1 MADESMIYASLE
13 DYKIKIQDLRAEL
26 ETLTIGSQRYN
37 ETLLE
42 LNNTT
47 KEMAD
52 KTASAKDATL
62 SLKDNFS
69 DTVSQ
74 ITGSMGPMSSALGGV
89 TTSITGFQTAWS
101 NLTKVFMANPWV
113 AALTLLLGALMAII
127 KKVSDAI
134 KGNEQTSNKWSKA
147 MATFQP
153 IIDAISNAFDWL
165 AEVFVDAIS
174 VITDN
179 LPGFLK
185 SFGKGAKKILDF
197 IGSIVDA
204 VLFVP
209 KVISEGLSKAMPTI
223 MKVITGPM
231 RALSKILSSLGADD
245 WAAKVNS
252 AANSVAEF
260 GVDAAKTIESVIKN
274 AGTFI
279 KNLGTKVDSA
289 MSSFAAKMVHS
300 RKLKERDIQLTKEQ
314 RQATDELAQSQLKQ
328 GQIRDQ
334 IAKETDPKKQVALY
348 KQLREEQNKA
358 FDKQKKLAQE
368 RYNLALEYSKLTPN
382 DKATNDNLAKLKADI
397 TKVDAEREHAL
408 ARTDRR
414 ATKMQERVNKAM
426 SLGNKKAQDA
436 ALKRIAE
443 EERAAIEAS
452 KKVFDDL
459 HDKIKGLDGTTDIL
473 LFDLNEEE
481 KRLKLL
487 GKLDEDA
494 QKTIVNQRYKVRKD
508 DLDSRVKMYEEALK
522 DEKLLDDERKKL
534 TIEYNKLKDEQYKND
549 KQHEYD
555 LLAIQINA
563 IKTRRDEATK
573 KATNEQSVETS
584 ASNQQYYEE
593 LKQLNDLYEQG
604 KISYDDY
611 LTGLEIAKQNNEQRL
626 NEITAKGNQ
635 ERIDALKKYWE
646 DIVAQYGADSPE
658 ALEAYANY
666 QKALTD
672 ENARQSNARMK
683 KNKEEMQDRIKNLKQ
698 NMKIAQQLS
707 RSVANVMGTV
717 SDIMQANIE
726 EKVRRGEISEEEAEK
741 EFENVKKLQIAEA
754 IINTLTGALQAQL
767 SVWAPGSG
775 IHSVWAKIAMSA
787 ALGIQTLATG
797 YAQVQKIR
805 NTTFGGGG
813 GGGAAQPT
821 IITGAATPLLNEA
834 QDLNEL
840 DAMYVTGRQPQDQ
853 KVYVLE
859 SDITNAQNNRKV
871 RVTESTF

>member
-13 DYKIKIQDLRAEL
+13 DYKIKIQGLRAEL
-26 ETLTIGSQRYN
+26 ETLTIGSQQYN
-37 ETLLE
+37 ATLLE

-47 KEMAD
+47 KEMTD
-52 KTASAKDATL
+52 KTESAKVATL

-69 DTVSQ
+69 NIVSQ
-74 ITGSMGPMSSALGGV
+74 ITGSIGPMSGALGSATAG
-89 TTSITGFQTAWS
+89 ITGFQMAWS

-113 AALTLLLGALMAII
+113 AALTIALTALMAIV
-127 KKVSDAI
+127 KKVSQAI
-134 KGNEQTSNKWSKA
+134 KGNEQLSNKWSKA
-147 MATFQP
+147 MATFKP
-153 IIDAISNAFDWL
+153 IVHAIANAFDWL
-165 AEVFVDAIS
+165 ASVFVDVVS
-174 VITDN
+174 TITDN
-179 LPGFLK
+179 LPKFLRN
-185 SFGKGAKKILDF
+185 FGKGAKTVLKF
-197 IGSIVDA
+197 VGGIVDA
-204 VLFVP
+204 FLFIP
-209 KVISEGLSKAMPTI
+209 KVISEALSEAMPMI
-223 MKVITGPM
+223 MKVLTGPM
-231 RALSKILSSLGADD
+231 RALSKVLSTLGADD

-252 AANSVAEF
+252 AVSSVTDFAVNASNTMA
-260 GVDAAKTIESVIKN
+260 GLIKN
-274 AGTFI
+274 AGTFVAG
-279 KNLGTKVDSA
+279 LGTKIDSA
-289 MSSFAAKMVHS
+289 LNGAASAMEHTQ
-300 RKLKERDIQLTKEQ
+300 KLQQRENELIQDKRDAVE
-314 RQATDELAQSQLKQ
+314 ALAQSELKEGQL
-328 GQIRDQ
+328 RDQ
-334 IAKETDPKKQVALY
+334 IARETDPKKQVELY

-358 FDKQKKLAQE
+358 FDKQKELAQKRYDLAYEWSKLA
-368 RYNLALEYSKLTPN
+368 PN
-382 DKATNDNLAKLKADI
+382 DKEVNDTLAKYKAAI
-397 TKVDAEREHAL
+397 TQVDADRAAAM

-414 ATKMQERVNKAM
+414 ATKMQQRINKAM
-426 SLGNKKAQDA
+426 SAGNKKAQDE

-452 KKVFDDL
+452 KKIFDDL
-459 HDKIKGLDGTTDIL
+459 HDKIKGLDGTTDVL
-473 LFDLNEEE
+473 LFDLTEEE
-481 KRLKLL
+481 KRLKLF
-487 GKLDEDA
+487 GKLDADA
-494 QKTIVNQRYKVRKD
+494 QKTIAEQRYKVRKD
-508 DLDSRVKMYEEALK
+508 DLDSRIKMYEDALK
-522 DEKLLDDERKKL
+522 KEDLMDEERKKL
-534 TIEYNKLKDEQYKND
+534 TEEYNKLKNEQYKLD

-573 KATNEQSVETS
+573 KATNEQKVETS
-584 ASNQQYYEE
+584 ASGQQYYEE

-604 KISYDDY
+604 KISYNDY
-611 LTGLEIAKQNNEQRL
+611 LNGLEAAKQNNEDRL

-646 DIVAQYGADSPE
+646 EIVAQFGEDSPE

-666 QKALTD
+666 QQAMTD
-672 ENARQSNARMK
+672 ENARQTNARIK
-683 KNKEEMQDRIKNLKQ
+683 KNKEEIQTNLQRLKQ

-726 EKVRRGEISEEEAEK
+726 EKIKRGEISEEEAEK

-805 NTTFGGGG
+805 NTTFGGA

-840 DAMYVTGRQPQDQ
+840 DAMYVTGQQPDTR
-853 KVYVLE
+853 VYVLE
-859 SDITNAQNNRKV
+859 SDITNAQNSKKV

>member
-13 DYKIKIQDLRAEL
+13 DYKIKIRDLRTEL
-26 ETLTIGSQRYN
+26 ETLTIGSQKYN

-47 KEMAD
+47 KEMSD
-52 KTASAKDATL
+52 KTEAAKVATL

-69 DTVSQ
+69 DIVSK
-74 ITGSMGPMSSALGGV
+74 ITGSVGPMSTALGGV
-89 TTSITGFQTAWS
+89 TTGIAGIQTAWS

-113 AALTLLLGALMAII
+113 AALTVLLGALMTII

-134 KGNEQTSNKWSKA
+134 KGNENTSNKWSKA

-153 IIDAISNAFDWL
+153 ILDAITNAFDWL

-174 VITDN
+174 TITDN
-179 LPGFLK
+179 LPGFLRN
-185 SFGKGAKKILDF
+185 FGKGAKKVLDF
-197 IGSIVDA
+197 IGGIVDA
-204 VLFVP
+204 VLYLP
-209 KVISEGLSKAMPTI
+209 KVVVDAVTSAMPTI

-231 RALSKILSSLGADD
+231 RALSKILSALGADD
-245 WAAKVNS
+245 WAKSVNN
-252 AANSVAEF
+252 AANSVVEF
-260 GVDAAKTIESVIKN
+260 GVYAANAVDNLIKN
-274 AGTFI
+274 AGSFI
-279 KNLGTKVDSA
+279 KELGTKIDNSMNSLA
-289 MSSFAAKMVHS
+289 GKMEHA
-300 RKLKERDIQLTKEQ
+300 RKLKEQEIKLTKEQ

-328 GQIRDQ
+328 GEIRDK
-334 IAKETDPKKQVALY
+334 IAKETNPKKQIELY
-348 KQLREEQNKA
+348 KQLRAEQNKA
-358 FDKQKKLAQE
+358 FDKQKELAQK
-368 RYNLALEYSKLTPN
+368 RYNLALERSKLTPN
-382 DKATNDNLAKLKADI
+382 DKEVNDTLAKYKAAI
-397 TKVDAEREHAL
+397 TQVDADRAAAM

-414 ATKMQERVNKAM
+414 ATKMQQRINKAM
-426 SLGNKKAQDA
+426 SAGNKKAQQE

-452 KKVFDDL
+452 KKIFDDL
-459 HDKIKGLDGTTDIL
+459 HYKLKGLDGTTDVL
-473 LFDLNEEE
+473 LFDLTEEE
-481 KRLKLL
+481 KRLKLF
-487 GKLDEDA
+487 GKLDANA
-494 QKTIVNQRYKVRKD
+494 QKTIAEQRYKVRKD
-508 DLDSRVKMYEEALK
+508 DLDSRIKMYEDALK
-522 DEKLLDDERKKL
+522 KEDLLDEERKKL
-534 TIEYNKLKDEQYKND
+534 TEEYNKLKNEQYKLD

-573 KATNEQSVETS
+573 KATNEQKVETS
-584 ASNQQYYEE
+584 ASDQQYYED

-604 KISYDDY
+604 KISYNDY
-611 LTGLEIAKQNNEQRL
+611 LNGLEAAKQNSEDRL

-635 ERIDALKKYWE
+635 ERIDALKRYWE
-646 DIVAQYGADSPE
+646 EIVAQFGEDSPE

-666 QKALTD
+666 QQAMTD
-672 ENARQSNARMK
+672 ENARQTNARIK
-683 KNKEEMQDRIKNLKQ
+683 KNKEEMNTNLQRLKQ

-726 EKVRRGEISEEEAEK
+726 EKVKRGEISEEEAEK

-754 IINTLTGALQAQL
+754 IVNTLTGALQAQM
-767 SVWAPGSG
+767 SVWSPDSQ
-775 IHSVWAKIAMSA
+775 IHGVWKKIAMSA
-787 ALGIQTLATG
+787 LLGAQTLASG

-805 NTTFGGGG
+805 STTFGGGG
-813 GGGAAQPT
+813 SGSAQPT

-840 DAMYVTGRQPQDQ
+840 DAMYVTGQQ
-853 KVYVLE
+853 KDTRVYVLE
-859 SDITNAQNNRKV
+859 SDITNAQNKQKV

>member
-13 DYKIKIQDLRAEL
+13 DYKIKISDLRAEL
-26 ETLTIGSQRYN
+26 ETLTIGSQQYN
-37 ETLLE
+37 AVLLE

-47 KEMAD
+47 KEMTD
-52 KTASAKDATL
+52 KTADAKVATL

-69 DTVSQ
+69 DIVSQ
-74 ITGSMGPMSSALGGV
+74 ITGSVGPMSTALGGV
-89 TTSITGFQTAWS
+89 TTGIAGFQTAWT

-113 AALTLLLGALMAII
+113 AALTVLLGALMTII

-134 KGNEQTSNKWSKA
+134 KGNETTSNKWSKA

-153 IIDAISNAFDWL
+153 ILDAITNAFDWL

-174 VITDN
+174 TITDN
-179 LPGFLK
+179 LPGFLRN
-185 SFGKGAKKILDF
+185 FGKGAKKVLDF
-197 IGSIVDA
+197 IGGIVDA
-204 VLFVP
+204 VLFLP
-209 KVISEGLSKAMPTI
+209 KVVVDAVNSAMPTI

-231 RALSKILSSLGADD
+231 RALSDILAALGADD
-245 WAAKVNS
+245 WAKTVN
-252 AANSVAEF
+252 AAADSVTEF
-260 GVDAAKTIESVIKN
+260 ATDAVDTVNNLIKN
-274 AGTFI
+274 AGSFV
-279 KNLGTKVDSA
+279 KELGTKIE
-289 MSSFAAKMVHS
+289 SSMNSLAGQMEHS
-300 RKLKERDIQLTKEQ
+300 RKLKEQEIKLTKEQ

-328 GQIRDQ
+328 GEIRDQ
-334 IAKETDPKKQVALY
+334 IAKETDPKKQVELY
-348 KQLREEQNKA
+348 KKLREEQNKS
-358 FDKQKKLAQE
+358 FDKQKELAKQ
-368 RYNLALEYSKLTPN
+368 RYELALEYSKLTPN
-382 DKATNDNLAKLKADI
+382 DKATNDNLAKLKAAV
-397 TKVDAEREHAL
+397 TQVDAERAAAM

-426 SLGNKKAQDA
+426 SAGNKKAQDE

-452 KKVFDDL
+452 KKVFNDL
-459 HDKIKGLDGTTDIL
+459 HDQIKGLDGTTDVL
-473 LFDLNEEE
+473 LFDLNDQE

-487 GKLDEDA
+487 GKLDADA
-494 QKTIVNQRYKVRKD
+494 QKTMVNQRYKVQKD
-508 DLDSRVKMYEEALK
+508 DLDARMKLYEDAFKNEALM
-522 DEKLLDDERKKL
+522 DDERNKL
-534 TIEYNKLKDEQYKND
+534 TIEYNKLKNQQYKLD

-563 IKTRRDEATK
+563 IKTRRDAATK
-573 KATNEQSVETS
+573 KATNEQTVETS

-604 KISYDDY
+604 KISYNDY
-611 LTGLEIAKQNNEQRL
+611 LAGLEVAKQNNEDRL

-646 DIVAQYGADSPE
+646 DVVAQFGADSPE
-658 ALEAYANY
+658 ALEAHAAYE
-666 QKALTD
+666 KAMTD
-672 ENARQSNARMK
+672 ETKRQANERIAA
-683 KNKEEMQDRIKNLKQ
+683 NKREAQDRIKNLKQ

-726 EKVRRGEISEEEAEK
+726 EKVKRGEISEEEAEK

-754 IINTLTGALQAQL
+754 MVNTLTGALQAQL
-767 SVWAPGSG
+767 SVWAPDSQ
-775 IHSVWAKIAMSA
+775 IHGVWTKIAMSA
-787 ALGIQTLATG
+787 LLGAQTLATG

-813 GGGAAQPT
+813 TGAAQPT

-834 QDLNEL
+834 QDINEL
-840 DAMYVTGRQPQDQ
+840 DAMYVTGRPPQDTR
-853 KVYVLE
+853 VYVLE

>member
-13 DYKIKIQDLRAEL
+13 DYKIKISDLRAEL
-26 ETLTIGSQRYN
+26 ETLTIGSQKYN
-37 ETLLE
+37 EVLLE

-47 KEMAD
+47 KEMTS
-52 KTASAKDATL
+52 KTEDAKVATL

-69 DTVSQ
+69 DIVSQ
-74 ITGSMGPMSSALGGV
+74 ITGSVGPMSTALGGV
-89 TTSITGFQTAWS
+89 TTGIAGFQTAWS

-113 AALTLLLGALMAII
+113 AALTVLLGALMTII

-134 KGNEQTSNKWSKA
+134 KGNETTSNKWSKA

-153 IIDAISNAFDWL
+153 ILDAITNAFDWL

-174 VITDN
+174 TITDN
-179 LPGFLK
+179 LPGFLRN
-185 SFGKGAKKILDF
+185 FGKGAKKVLDF

-204 VLFVP
+204 VLFLP
-209 KVISEGLSKAMPTI
+209 KVVVDAVNSAMPTI

-231 RALSKILSSLGADD
+231 RALSDILAALGADD
-245 WAAKVNS
+245 WAKAVN
-252 AANSVAEF
+252 AAADSVTEF
-260 GVDAAKTIESVIKN
+260 ATDAVDTVNNLIKN
-274 AGTFI
+274 AGSFV
-279 KNLGTKVDSA
+279 KELGTKIE
-289 MSSFAAKMVHS
+289 SSMNSLAGQMEHS
-300 RKLKERDIQLTKEQ
+300 RKLKEQEIKLTKEQ

-328 GQIRDQ
+328 GEIRDK
-334 IAKETDPKKQVALY
+334 IAKETDPRKQVELY
-348 KQLREEQNKA
+348 KKLREEQNKS
-358 FDKQKKLAQE
+358 FDKQKELAKQ

-382 DKATNDNLAKLKADI
+382 DKATNDNLAKLKAAI
-397 TKVDAEREHAL
+397 TQVDADRAAAF

-414 ATKMQERVNKAM
+414 ATRMQERVNKAM
-426 SLGNKKAQDA
+426 AAGNKKAQDE

-452 KKVFDDL
+452 KKVFNDL
-459 HDKIKGLDGTTDIL
+459 HDQIKGLDGTTDVL
-473 LFDLNEEE
+473 LFDLNEQE

-487 GKLDEDA
+487 GKLDADA
-494 QKTIVNQRYKVRKD
+494 QTTMVNQRYKVQKD
-508 DLDSRVKMYEEALK
+508 DLDARVKMYEDALK
-522 DEKLLDDERKKL
+522 DEKLLDDERNKL
-534 TIEYNKLKDEQYKND
+534 TIEYNKLKNQQYKLD

-573 KATNEQSVETS
+573 KATNEQSIETS

-604 KISYDDY
+604 KISYNDY
-611 LTGLEIAKQNNEQRL
+611 LAGLETAKQDNEQRL
-626 NEITAKGNQ
+626 NEITEKGNQ

-646 DIVAQYGADSPE
+646 DIVAQYGADSTE
-658 ALEAYANY
+658 ALEAHAAYE
-666 QKALTD
+666 KAMTD
-672 ENARQSNARMK
+672 ETKRQTTERTNQNK
-683 KNKEEMQDRIKNLKQ
+683 KEMQDRIKNLKQ

-707 RSVANVMGTV
+707 KSVANVMGTV

-726 EKVRRGEISEEEAEK
+726 EKLKRGEISEEEAEK

-754 IINTLTGALQAQL
+754 IVNTLTGALQAQL
-767 SVWAPGSG
+767 SVWAPDSQ
-775 IHSVWAKIAMSA
+775 IHGVWTKIAMSA
-787 ALGIQTLATG
+787 LLGAQTLATG

-813 GGGAAQPT
+813 SGAAQPT

-834 QDLNEL
+834 QDINEL
-840 DAMYVTGRQPQDQ
+840 DAMYVTGRPPQDTR
-853 KVYVLE
+853 VYVLE

>member
-13 DYKIKIQDLRAEL
+13 DYKIKIRDLRTEL
-26 ETLTIGSQRYN
+26 ETLTIGSQKYN

-47 KEMAD
+47 KEMSD
-52 KTASAKDATL
+52 KTEAAKVATL

-69 DTVSQ
+69 DIVSQ
-74 ITGSMGPMSSALGGV
+74 ITGSVGPMSTALGGV
-89 TTSITGFQTAWS
+89 TAGITGFQTAWS

-113 AALTLLLGALMAII
+113 AALTVLLGALMTII
-127 KKVSDAI
+127 KKVSEAI
-134 KGNEQTSNKWSKA
+134 KGNENTSNKWSKA

-153 IIDAISNAFDWL
+153 ILDAITNAFDWL

-174 VITDN
+174 TITDH
-179 LPGFLK
+179 LPGFLR
-185 SFGKGAKKILDF
+185 SFGKGAKKVLEF
-197 IGSIVDA
+197 IGGIVDA

-223 MKVITGPM
+223 MKVITAPM
-231 RALSKILSSLGADD
+231 RGLAKILSALGADD
-245 WAAKVNS
+245 WAKKVNS

-260 GVDAAKTIESVIKN
+260 GVYAGKTIEGVIKN
-274 AGTFI
+274 AGNFI
-279 KNLGTKVDSA
+279 KELGTKVDNA
-289 MSSFAAKMVHS
+289 MNSFAGKMEHS
-300 RKLKERDIQLTKEQ
+300 RKLKEQEIQLTKEQ
-314 RQATDELAQSQLKQ
+314 RQETEELAKSQLKQ
-328 GQIRDQ
+328 GEIRDK
-334 IAKETDPKKQVALY
+334 IAKETDPRKQVELY
-348 KQLREEQNKA
+348 KQLRAEQNKA
-358 FDKQKKLAQE
+358 FDKQKELAQK
-368 RYNLALEYSKLTPN
+368 RYENALEYSKLTPN
-382 DKATNDNLAKLKADI
+382 DKATNDTLAKYKAAI
-397 TKVDAEREHAL
+397 TQVDAERAAAM

-414 ATKMQERVNKAM
+414 ATKLQQRVNKAM
-426 SLGNKKAQDA
+426 SLGNKKAQQE

-452 KKVFDDL
+452 KKIFDDL
-459 HDKIKGLDGTTDIL
+459 HDKIKELDGTTDIL
-473 LFDLNEEE
+473 LFDLTEEE

-487 GKLDEDA
+487 GKLDANA
-494 QKTIVNQRYKVRKD
+494 QKTMAEQRYKVRKN
-508 DLDSRVKMYEEALK
+508 DLDSRIKMYEEALK
-522 DEKLLDDERKKL
+522 DEKLLDDERKKM
-534 TIEYNKLKDEQYKND
+534 TEEYNKLKDEQYKLD

-573 KATNEQSVETS
+573 KATNEQTVATS

-604 KISYDDY
+604 KISYNDY
-611 LTGLEIAKQNNEQRL
+611 LNGLEAAKQNNEDRL

-646 DIVAQYGADSPE
+646 DVVAQFGEDSPE

-666 QKALTD
+666 QKAMTD
-672 ENARQSNARMK
+672 ETKRQTDARVAE
-683 KNKEEMQDRIKNLKQ
+683 NKREMQDRIKNLKQ

-707 RSVANVMGTV
+707 RSVSNVMGTV

-726 EKVRRGEISEEEAEK
+726 EKVKRGEISEEEAEK

-754 IINTLTGALQAQL
+754 IINTLTGALQAQM
-767 SVWAPGSG
+767 SVWGPDSQ
-775 IHSVWAKIAMSA
+775 IHGVWTKIAMSA
-787 ALGIQTLATG
+787 ALGIQTLASG

-813 GGGAAQPT
+813 SGAAQPT

-840 DAMYVTGRQPQDQ
+840 DAMYVTGQQKDQ
-853 KVYVLE
+853 KVYIVEHEIADSL
-859 SDITNAQNNRKV
+859 AHRKV
-871 RVTESTF
+871 VIQETTF

>member
-52 KTASAKDATL
+52 KTESAKVATV

-69 DTVSQ
+69 DVASQ
-74 ITGSMGPMSSALGGV
+74 ITGSLGPMSGALGGV
-89 TTSITGFQTAWS
+89 TTGITGFQTAWS

-134 KGNEQTSNKWSKA
+134 KGNEQTSNKWKKA

-153 IIDAISNAFDWL
+153 ILDAISNAFDWL

-174 VITDN
+174 TITDN

-185 SFGKGAKKILDF
+185 SFGKGAKKVLDF

-231 RALSKILSSLGADD
+231 RALSKILSALGADD
-245 WAAKVNS
+245 WAAKVNE

-260 GVDAAKTIESVIKN
+260 GVDAAKTIENVIKN

-279 KNLGTKVDSA
+279 KDLGTKIDSA
-289 MSSFAAKMVHS
+289 MSSFAGKMVHAQ
-300 RKLKERDIQLTKEQ
+300 KLKEQDIKLTKEQ
-314 RQATDELAQSQLKQ
+314 RQATDELAQSQLRQ
-328 GQIRDQ
+328 GEIRDQ
-334 IAKETDPKKQVALY
+334 IAKETDPRKQVELY
-348 KQLREEQNKA
+348 KKLREEQNKA
-358 FDKQKKLAQE
+358 FDKQKELAKK
-368 RYNLALEYSKLTPN
+368 RYEQALEYSKLTPN
-382 DKATNDNLAKLKADI
+382 DKATNDNLAKYKAAI
-397 TKVDAEREHAL
+397 TQVDADRAAAL

-426 SLGNKKAQDA
+426 SLGNKKAQDE

-452 KKVFDDL
+452 KKIFDDL
-459 HDKIKGLDGTTDIL
+459 HDKIKDLDGTTDIL
-473 LFDLNEEE
+473 LFDLTEEE

-522 DEKLLDDERKKL
+522 DEKLLDDERKKM
-534 TIEYNKLKDEQYKND
+534 TEEYNKLKDEQYKLD

-563 IKTRRDEATK
+563 IKTRKDEATK

-611 LTGLEIAKQNNEQRL
+611 LTGLEIAKQNNEDRL
-626 NEITAKGNQ
+626 SEITAKGNQ

-646 DIVAQYGADSPE
+646 DIVTQYGADSSQ
-658 ALEAYANY
+658 ALEAHAAYE
-666 QKALTD
+666 KDLTD
-672 ENARQSNARMK
+672 ETKRQTNARVAENKREAQARL
-683 KNKEEMQDRIKNLKQ
+683 NNLKQ

-726 EKVRRGEISEEEAEK
+726 EKVKRGEISEEEAEK

-813 GGGAAQPT
+813 GSGAAQPT

-853 KVYVLE
+853 KVYIVEHEIADAL
-859 SDITNAQNNRKV
+859 NHR
-871 RVTESTF
+871 RVVVQETTF

>member
-26 ETLTIGSQRYN
+26 ETLTIGSQKYN
-37 ETLLE
+37 EVLLE

-47 KEMAD
+47 KEMSD
-52 KTASAKDATL
+52 KTESAKDATL

-89 TTSITGFQTAWS
+89 TTGITGFQTAWS

-153 IIDAISNAFDWL
+153 ILDAITNAFDWL

-174 VITDN
+174 TITDN
-179 LPGFLK
+179 LPGFLRN
-185 SFGKGAKKILDF
+185 FGKGAKKVLDL
-197 IGSIVDA
+197 IGGIVDA

-252 AANSVAEF
+252 AANTVTEF

-279 KNLGTKVDSA
+279 KDLGTKMDSA
-289 MSSFAAKMVHS
+289 MSSLAGKMVHAQ
-300 RKLKERDIQLTKEQ
+300 KLKERDIQLTKEQ

-334 IAKETDPKKQVALY
+334 IAKETDPRKQVELY
-348 KQLREEQNKA
+348 KKLREEQNKA
-358 FDKQKKLAQE
+358 FDKQKELAQK
-368 RYNLALEYSKLTPN
+368 RYDLALEYSKLTPN
-382 DKATNDNLAKLKADI
+382 DKATNDNLAKYKAAI
-397 TKVDAEREHAL
+397 TQVDADRAAAF

-414 ATKMQERVNKAM
+414 ATRMQERVNKAM
-426 SLGNKKAQDA
+426 AAGTKQARDA

-459 HDKIKGLDGTTDIL
+459 HNKIKDLDGTTDIL
-473 LFDLNEEE
+473 LFDLTEEE

-508 DLDSRVKMYEEALK
+508 DLDARIKMYEAAFK
-522 DEKLLDDERKKL
+522 DEKLLDEERKKM
-534 TIEYNKLKDEQYKND
+534 TIEYNKLKDQQYKLD

-555 LLAIQINA
+555 LLAIQINS

-573 KATNEQSVETS
+573 KATNEQKVETS

-593 LKQLNDLYEQG
+593 LNRLNDLYEQG

-611 LTGLEIAKQNNEQRL
+611 LTGLEIAKQNNEDRL

-646 DIVAQYGADSPE
+646 DVVAKFGADSPE
-658 ALEAYANY
+658 ALEAYAAY
-666 QKALTD
+666 ETAMTD
-672 ENARQSNARMK
+672 ENRKQSEARTNQNK
-683 KNKEEMQDRIKNLKQ
+683 KEMQDRIKNLKQ
-698 NMKIAQQLS
+698 SMKIAQQLS

-717 SDIMQANIE
+717 SEIMQANIE
-726 EKVRRGEISEEEAEK
+726 EKLKRGEISEEEAEK

-813 GGGAAQPT
+813 SGAAQPT

>member
-13 DYKIKIQDLRAEL
+13 DYKIKITDLRTEL
-26 ETLTIGSQRYN
+26 ETLTIGSQKYN

-47 KEMAD
+47 KEMTD
-52 KTASAKDATL
+52 KTEAAKVATL

-69 DTVSQ
+69 DIVSK
-74 ITGSMGPMSSALGGV
+74 ISGSLGPMSTALGGV
-89 TTSITGFQTAWS
+89 TTGIAGFQAAWS
-101 NLTKVFMANPWV
+101 SLTKVFMANPWV
-113 AALTLLLGALMAII
+113 AVLTVLLGALMTII

-134 KGNEQTSNKWSKA
+134 KGNEQTSNKWKKA

-153 IIDAISNAFDWL
+153 IIDAITNAFDWL
-165 AEVFVDAIS
+165 AQVFVDAIS
-174 VITDN
+174 TITDH
-179 LPGFLK
+179 LPGFLR
-185 SFGKGAKKILDF
+185 SFGKGAKKVLEF
-197 IGSIVDA
+197 IGGIVDA

-231 RALSKILSSLGADD
+231 RGLAKILSALGADD
-245 WAAKVNS
+245 WAKKVNS

-260 GVDAAKTIESVIKN
+260 GVYAGKTIEGVIKN
-274 AGTFI
+274 AGAFI
-279 KNLGTKVDSA
+279 KELGTKVDNA
-289 MSSFAAKMVHS
+289 MNSFAGKMEHS
-300 RKLKERDIQLTKEQ
+300 RKLKEQEIQLTKDQ
-314 RQATDELAQSQLKQ
+314 REATDELAQSQLKQ
-328 GQIRDQ
+328 GEIRDK
-334 IAKETDPKKQVALY
+334 IAKETNPKKQIELY

-358 FDKQKKLAQE
+358 YDKQKELAQR
-368 RYNLALEYSKLTPN
+368 RYELALERSKLTPN
-382 DKATNDNLAKLKADI
+382 DKEVNDTLAKYKAAI
-397 TKVDAEREHAL
+397 TQVDAERAAAM

-414 ATKMQERVNKAM
+414 ATKMQQRVNKAM
-426 SLGNKKAQDA
+426 SAGNKKAQQE
-436 ALKRIAE
+436 ALNRIAE
-443 EERAAIEAS
+443 EERAAIQAS
-452 KKVFDDL
+452 KKIFDDL
-459 HDKIKGLDGTTDIL
+459 HDKIKDLDGTTDIL
-473 LFDLNEEE
+473 LFDLSEEE

-487 GKLDEDA
+487 GKLDADA
-494 QKTIVNQRYKVRKD
+494 QKTIVNQRYKIRKD
-508 DLDSRVKMYEEALK
+508 DLDSRIKMYEEALNK
-522 DEKLLDDERKKL
+522 EDLLDEERKKM
-534 TIEYNKLKDEQYKND
+534 TEEYNKLKNEQYKLD

-563 IKTRRDEATK
+563 IKTIRDEATK
-573 KATNEQSVETS
+573 KATNEQKVETS

-604 KISYDDY
+604 KISYNDY
-611 LTGLEIAKQNNEQRL
+611 LAGLETAKQNNEDRL

-646 DIVAQYGADSPE
+646 DIVAQFGEDSPE

-666 QKALTD
+666 QQAMTD
-672 ENARQSNARMK
+672 ETKRQEDERTK
-683 KNKEEMQDRIKNLKQ
+683 KNKDAMQDRIKNLKQ
-698 NMKIAQQLS
+698 SMKIAQQLS

-726 EKVRRGEISEEEAEK
+726 EKVKRGEISEEEAEK

-754 IINTLTGALQAQL
+754 IINTLTGALQAQM
-767 SVWAPGSG
+767 SVWAPDSQ
-775 IHSVWAKIAMSA
+775 IHGVWTKIAMSA

-813 GGGAAQPT
+813 ASGAAQPT

-840 DAMYVTGRQPQDQ
+840 DAMYVTGQQ
-853 KVYVLE
+853 KDTRVYVLE
-859 SDITNAQNNRKV
+859 SDITNAQNKQKV

>member
-13 DYKIKIQDLRAEL
+13 DYKIKISDLRAEL
-26 ETLTIGSQRYN
+26 ETLTIGSQKYN

-47 KEMAD
+47 KEMSE
-52 KTASAKDATL
+52 KTEDAKVATL

-69 DTVSQ
+69 DIVSQ
-74 ITGSMGPMSSALGGV
+74 ITGSVGPMSTALGGV
-89 TTSITGFQTAWS
+89 TTGIAGFQTAWS

-113 AALTLLLGALMAII
+113 AALTVLLGALMTII

-153 IIDAISNAFDWL
+153 ILDAITNAFDWL

-174 VITDN
+174 TITDN
-179 LPGFLK
+179 LPGFLRN
-185 SFGKGAKKILDF
+185 FGKGAKKVLDF
-197 IGSIVDA
+197 IGGIVDA
-204 VLFVP
+204 VLFLP
-209 KVISEGLSKAMPTI
+209 KVVVDAVTSAMPTI

-231 RALSKILSSLGADD
+231 RALSKILSALGAED
-245 WAAKVNS
+245 WAKSVN
-252 AANSVAEF
+252 AAADSVTEF
-260 GVDAAKTIESVIKN
+260 AVDAANTVNNLIKN
-274 AGTFI
+274 AGSFV
-279 KNLGTKVDSA
+279 KELGTKIDSSMNSLA
-289 MSSFAAKMVHS
+289 GKMEHS
-300 RKLKERDIQLTKEQ
+300 RKLKEREIQLTKDQ

-328 GQIRDQ
+328 GEIRDK
-334 IAKETDPKKQVALY
+334 IAKETDPKKQIELY
-348 KQLREEQNKA
+348 RQLADEQNKA
-358 FDKQKKLAQE
+358 YDKQAKLAKQ
-368 RYNLALEYSKLTPN
+368 RYDLAVEYAALTPN
-382 DKATNDNLAKLKADI
+382 DKAANDNLANLKANI
-397 TKVDAEREHAL
+397 TKIEAERAAAM
-408 ARTDRR
+408 ARTHRR
-414 ATKMQERVNKAM
+414 ATRMQERVNKAM
-426 SLGNKKAQDA
+426 SAGNKKAQQE
-436 ALKRIAE
+436 ALNRIAE

-452 KKVFDDL
+452 KKVFNDL
-459 HDKIKGLDGTTDIL
+459 HDKIKGLDGTTDVL
-473 LFDLNEEE
+473 LFDLNEQE

-487 GKLDEDA
+487 GKLDADA
-494 QKTIVNQRYKVRKD
+494 QKTIVNQRYKVQKD
-508 DLDSRVKMYEEALK
+508 DLDARIKMYEDAFK
-522 DEKLLDDERKKL
+522 DEKLLDDERNKL
-534 TIEYNKLKDEQYKND
+534 TIEYNKLKNQQYKLD

-555 LLAIQINA
+555 LLAIQINS
-563 IKTRRDEATK
+563 IKTRRDAATK
-573 KATNEQSVETS
+573 KATNEQTVETS

-604 KISYDDY
+604 KISYNDY
-611 LTGLEIAKQNNEQRL
+611 LAGLEIAKQNNEDRL

-646 DIVAQYGADSPE
+646 DIVAQFGADSPE

-666 QKALTD
+666 EKAMTD
-672 ENARQSNARMK
+672 ENARQSNARIK
-683 KNKEEMQDRIKNLKQ
+683 KNKEEAKDRIKNLKQ

-726 EKVRRGEISEEEAEK
+726 EKLKRGEISEEEAEK

-754 IINTLTGALQAQL
+754 IINTLTGALQAQM
-767 SVWAPGSG
+767 SVWGPDSQ
-775 IHSVWAKIAMSA
+775 IHGVWTKIAMSA
-787 ALGIQTLATG
+787 LLGAQTLATG

-813 GGGAAQPT
+813 SGAAQPT

-834 QDLNEL
+834 QDINEL
-840 DAMYVTGRQPQDQ
+840 DAMYVTGRPPQDTR
-853 KVYVLE
+853 VYVLE

>member
-13 DYKIKIQDLRAEL
+13 DYKIKIRDLRAEL
-26 ETLTIGSQRYN
+26 ETLTIGSQQYN
-37 ETLLE
+37 ATLLE

-47 KEMAD
+47 KEMTD
-52 KTASAKDATL
+52 KTESAKVATL

-69 DTVSQ
+69 NIVSQ
-74 ITGSMGPMSSALGGV
+74 ITGSIGPMSGALGSATAG
-89 TTSITGFQTAWS
+89 ITGFQVAWS

-113 AALTLLLGALMAII
+113 AALTIALTALMAIV
-127 KKVSDAI
+127 KKVSEAI

-153 IIDAISNAFDWL
+153 IIDAITNAFDWL
-165 AEVFVDAIS
+165 AEVFVDAIAT
-174 VITDN
+174 ITDH

-185 SFGKGAKKILDF
+185 NFGKGAKKVLDF
-197 IGSIVDA
+197 IGNIVDA

-231 RALSKILSSLGADD
+231 RALSKILSALGADD

-252 AANSVAEF
+252 AANSVVEF
-260 GVDAAKTIESVIKN
+260 GEDAAKTIEGVIKN

-279 KNLGTKVDSA
+279 KELGTKVDNA
-289 MSSFAAKMVHS
+289 MNSFAGKMEHS
-300 RKLKERDIQLTKEQ
+300 RKLKEREIQLTKDQ
-314 RQATDELAQSQLKQ
+314 RKATDELAQSQLKQ

-334 IAKETDPKKQVALY
+334 IAKETDPKKQIELY
-348 KQLREEQNKA
+348 KKLREEQNKS
-358 FDKQKKLAQE
+358 FDKQKELAKQ
-368 RYNLALEYSKLTPN
+368 RYELALEYSKLTPN
-382 DKATNDNLAKLKADI
+382 DKATNDNLAKLKAAI
-397 TKVDAEREHAL
+397 TQVDAERAAAF

-414 ATKMQERVNKAM
+414 ATRMQERVNKAM
-426 SLGNKKAQDA
+426 AAGNKKAQQE

-452 KKVFDDL
+452 KKIFDDL

-473 LFDLNEEE
+473 LFDLTEEE
-481 KRLKLL
+481 KRLKIL
-487 GKLDEDA
+487 GKLDADA
-494 QKTIVNQRYKVRKD
+494 QKTIVNQRYKVQKD
-508 DLDSRVKMYEEALK
+508 DLDSRVKLYEDALK
-522 DEKLLDDERKKL
+522 NEDLLDDERKKM
-534 TIEYNKLKDEQYKND
+534 TEEYNKLKNEQYKLD

-593 LKQLNDLYEQG
+593 LKRLNDLYEQG
-604 KISYDDY
+604 KISYNDY

-626 NEITAKGNQ
+626 SEITAQGNQ

-646 DIVAQYGADSPE
+646 DIVAQFGADSPE

-666 QKALTD
+666 EKAMTE
-672 ENARQSNARMK
+672 ENARQSNARTNQNK
-683 KNKEEMQDRIKNLKQ
+683 KEMQDRIQNLKQ
-698 NMKIAQQLS
+698 NMKIAMQLS

-717 SDIMQANIE
+717 SDIMQENIE
-726 EKVRRGEISEEEAEK
+726 EKIRRGEISEEEAEK

-813 GGGAAQPT
+813 SGSAQPT

-840 DAMYVTGRQPQDQ
+840 DAMYVTGQQPDTR
-853 KVYVLE
+853 VYVLE
-859 SDITNAQNNRKV
+859 SDITNAQNNKKV

>member
-13 DYKIKIQDLRAEL
+13 DYKIKIGELRAEL
-26 ETLTIGSQRYN
+26 ETLTIGSQQYN
-37 ETLLE
+37 AVLLE

-47 KEMAD
+47 KEMTD
-52 KTASAKDATL
+52 KTVSAKDATL

-69 DTVSQ
+69 DTVTQ
-74 ITGSMGPMSSALGGV
+74 ITGSVGPMSTALGGV
-89 TTSITGFQTAWS
+89 TTSITGFQTAWT

-113 AALTLLLGALMAII
+113 AAITVLLGTLMMII

-153 IIDAISNAFDWL
+153 ILDAITNAFDWL

-174 VITDN
+174 TITDN
-179 LPGFLK
+179 LPGFLRN
-185 SFGKGAKKILDF
+185 FGKGAKKVLDF

-204 VLFVP
+204 VLFLP
-209 KVISEGLSKAMPTI
+209 KVVVDAVTSAMPTI

-231 RALSKILSSLGADD
+231 RALSSILAALGADD
-245 WAAKVNS
+245 WAKTVN
-252 AANSVAEF
+252 AAADSVVEF
-260 GVDAAKTIESVIKN
+260 GVDAANTVNNLIKN
-274 AGTFI
+274 AGNFV
-279 KNLGTKVDSA
+279 KELGTKIE
-289 MSSFAAKMVHS
+289 SSMNSLAGQMEHS
-300 RKLKERDIQLTKEQ
+300 RKLKEQEIKLTKEQ

-328 GQIRDQ
+328 GEIRDK
-334 IAKETDPKKQVALY
+334 IAKETDPKKQIELY
-348 KQLREEQNKA
+348 KQLENEQNKA
-358 FDKQKKLAQE
+358 YDKQAKLAKQ
-368 RYNLALEYSKLTPN
+368 RYDLAVQYAALTPN
-382 DKATNDNLAKLKADI
+382 DKAANDNLANLKANI
-397 TKVDAEREHAL
+397 TKIEAERAAAM
-408 ARTDRR
+408 ARTHRR

-426 SLGNKKAQDA
+426 SAGNKKAQQE

-452 KKVFDDL
+452 KKVFNDL
-459 HDKIKGLDGTTDIL
+459 HDQIKDLDGTTDVL
-473 LFDLNEEE
+473 LFDLNDQE

-487 GKLDEDA
+487 GKLDADA
-494 QKTIVNQRYKVRKD
+494 QKTMVNQRYKVQKD
-508 DLDSRVKMYEEALK
+508 DLDARIKMYDEAFKNEALM
-522 DEKLLDDERKKL
+522 EDERKKM
-534 TIEYNKLKDEQYKND
+534 TEEYNKLKDKQYKLD

-573 KATNEQSVETS
+573 KATNEQSIETS

-604 KISYDDY
+604 KISYNDY
-611 LTGLEIAKQNNEQRL
+611 LTGLETAKQDNEQRL
-626 NEITAKGNQ
+626 NEIAEKGSK

-646 DIVAQYGADSPE
+646 ETAATFGADSTE
-658 ALEAYANY
+658 ALEAHAAYE
-666 QKALTD
+666 KAMTD
-672 ENARQSNARMK
+672 ETKRQTDSRIK
-683 KNKEEMQDRIKNLKQ
+683 ENKREAQDRIKNLKQ

-707 RSVANVMGTV
+707 KSVANVMGTV

-726 EKVRRGEISEEEAEK
+726 EKVKRGEISEEEAEK

-754 IINTLTGALQAQL
+754 IVNTLTGALQAQL
-767 SVWAPGSG
+767 SVWGPDSQ
-775 IHSVWAKIAMSA
+775 IHGVWTKIAMSA
-787 ALGIQTLATG
+787 LLGAQTLATG

-813 GGGAAQPT
+813 SGAAQPT

-834 QDLNEL
+834 QDINDL
-840 DAMYVTGRQPQDQ
+840 DAMYVTGRPPQDTR
-853 KVYVLE
+853 VYVLE

>member
-13 DYKIKIQDLRAEL
+13 DYKIKISDLRAEL

-47 KEMAD
+47 KEMTD
-52 KTASAKDATL
+52 KTADAKVATL

-69 DTVSQ
+69 DIVSQ
-74 ITGSMGPMSSALGGV
+74 ITGSVGPMSTALGGV
-89 TTSITGFQTAWS
+89 TTGIAGFQTAWT

-113 AALTLLLGALMAII
+113 AALTVLLGALMTII

-134 KGNEQTSNKWSKA
+134 KGNETTSNKWSKA

-153 IIDAISNAFDWL
+153 ILDAITNAFDWL

-174 VITDN
+174 TITDN
-179 LPGFLK
+179 LPGFLRN
-185 SFGKGAKKILDF
+185 FGKGAKKVLDF
-197 IGSIVDA
+197 IGGIVDA
-204 VLFVP
+204 VLFLP
-209 KVISEGLSKAMPTI
+209 KVVVDAVNSAMPTI

-231 RALSKILSSLGADD
+231 RALSDILAALGADD
-245 WAAKVNS
+245 WAKTVN
-252 AANSVAEF
+252 AAADSVTEF
-260 GVDAAKTIESVIKN
+260 ATDAVDTVNNLIKN
-274 AGTFI
+274 AGSFV
-279 KNLGTKVDSA
+279 KELGTKIE
-289 MSSFAAKMVHS
+289 SSMNSLAGQMEHS
-300 RKLKERDIQLTKEQ
+300 RKLKEQEIKLTKEQ

-328 GQIRDQ
+328 GEIRDQ
-334 IAKETDPKKQVALY
+334 IAKETDPKKQVELY
-348 KQLREEQNKA
+348 KKLREEQNKS
-358 FDKQKKLAQE
+358 FDKQKELAKQ
-368 RYNLALEYSKLTPN
+368 RYELALEYSKLTPN
-382 DKATNDNLAKLKADI
+382 DKATNDNLAKLKAAV
-397 TKVDAEREHAL
+397 TQVDAERAAAM

-426 SLGNKKAQDA
+426 SAGNKKAQDE

-452 KKVFDDL
+452 KKVFNDL
-459 HDKIKGLDGTTDIL
+459 HDKIKGLDGTTDVL
-473 LFDLNEEE
+473 LFDLNDQE

-487 GKLDEDA
+487 GKLDADA
-494 QKTIVNQRYKVRKD
+494 QKTMVNQRYKVQKD
-508 DLDSRVKMYEEALK
+508 DLDARMKLYEDAFKNEALM
-522 DEKLLDDERKKL
+522 DDERNKL
-534 TIEYNKLKDEQYKND
+534 TIEYNKLKNQQYKLD

-563 IKTRRDEATK
+563 IKTRRDAATK
-573 KATNEQSVETS
+573 KATNEQTVETS

-604 KISYDDY
+604 KISYNDY
-611 LTGLEIAKQNNEQRL
+611 LAGLEVAKQNNEDRL

-658 ALEAYANY
+658 ALEAHAAYE
-666 QKALTD
+666 KAMTD
-672 ENARQSNARMK
+672 ETKRQANERIAA
-683 KNKEEMQDRIKNLKQ
+683 NKREAQDRIKNLKQ

-726 EKVRRGEISEEEAEK
+726 EKVKRGEISEEEAEK

-754 IINTLTGALQAQL
+754 IITTLTGALQAQM
-767 SVWAPGSG
+767 SVWAADSQ
-775 IHSVWAKIAMSA
+775 IHGVWKKIAMSA

-813 GGGAAQPT
+813 SGSAQPT

-840 DAMYVTGRQPQDQ
+840 DAMYVTGRPPQDTR
-853 KVYVLE
+853 VYVLE

>member
-13 DYKIKIQDLRAEL
+13 DYKIKISDLRAEL
-26 ETLTIGSQRYN
+26 ETLTIGSQQYN
-37 ETLLE
+37 AVLLE

-47 KEMAD
+47 KEMSD
-52 KTASAKDATL
+52 KTEDAKVATL

-69 DTVSQ
+69 DIVSQ
-74 ITGSMGPMSSALGGV
+74 ITGSVGPMSTALGGV
-89 TTSITGFQTAWS
+89 TTGIAGFQTAWT

-113 AALTLLLGALMAII
+113 AALTVLLGALMTII

-134 KGNEQTSNKWSKA
+134 KGNETTSNKWSKA

-153 IIDAISNAFDWL
+153 ILDAITNAFDWL

-174 VITDN
+174 TITDN
-179 LPGFLK
+179 LPGFLRN
-185 SFGKGAKKILDF
+185 FGKGAKKVLDF
-197 IGSIVDA
+197 IGGIVDA
-204 VLFVP
+204 VLFLP
-209 KVISEGLSKAMPTI
+209 KVVVDAVNSAMPTI

-231 RALSKILSSLGADD
+231 RALSDILAALGADD
-245 WAAKVNS
+245 WAKTVN
-252 AANSVAEF
+252 AAADSVTEF
-260 GVDAAKTIESVIKN
+260 ATDAVDTVNNLIKN
-274 AGTFI
+274 AGSFV
-279 KNLGTKVDSA
+279 KELGTKIE
-289 MSSFAAKMVHS
+289 SSMNSLAGQMEHS
-300 RKLKERDIQLTKEQ
+300 RKLKEQEIKLTKEQ

-328 GQIRDQ
+328 GEIRDQ
-334 IAKETDPKKQVALY
+334 IAKETDPKKQVELY
-348 KQLREEQNKA
+348 KKLREEQNKS
-358 FDKQKKLAQE
+358 FDKQKELAKQ
-368 RYNLALEYSKLTPN
+368 RYELALEYSKLTPN
-382 DKATNDNLAKLKADI
+382 DKATNDNLAKLKAAI
-397 TKVDAEREHAL
+397 TQVDADRAAAM

-426 SLGNKKAQDA
+426 SAGNKKAQDE

-452 KKVFDDL
+452 KKVFNDL
-459 HDKIKGLDGTTDIL
+459 HDKIKGLDGTTDVL
-473 LFDLNEEE
+473 LFDLNDQE

-487 GKLDEDA
+487 GKLDADA
-494 QKTIVNQRYKVRKD
+494 QKTMVNQRYKVQKD
-508 DLDSRVKMYEEALK
+508 DLDARVKMYEDAFK
-522 DEKLLDDERKKL
+522 DEKLLDEERNKL
-534 TIEYNKLKDEQYKND
+534 TIEYNKLKNQQYKLD

-555 LLAIQINA
+555 LLAIQINS
-563 IKTRRDEATK
+563 IKTRRDKATK
-573 KATNEQSVETS
+573 KATNTQTVETS

-604 KISYDDY
+604 KISYNDY
-611 LTGLEIAKQNNEQRL
+611 LAGLETAKQDNEQRL

-646 DIVAQYGADSPE
+646 DVVAQFGADSPE
-658 ALEAYANY
+658 ALEAHAAYE
-666 QKALTD
+666 KAMTD
-672 ENARQSNARMK
+672 ETKRQANERIAA
-683 KNKEEMQDRIKNLKQ
+683 NKREAQDRIKNLKQ

-726 EKVRRGEISEEEAEK
+726 EKLKRGEISEEEAEK

-754 IINTLTGALQAQL
+754 IVNTLTGALQAQM
-767 SVWAPGSG
+767 SVWAPDSQ
-775 IHSVWAKIAMSA
+775 IHGVWTKIAMSA
-787 ALGIQTLATG
+787 LLGAQTLATG

-813 GGGAAQPT
+813 SGAAQPT

-840 DAMYVTGRQPQDQ
+840 DAMYVTGRPPQDTR
-853 KVYVLE
+853 VYVLE

>member
-13 DYKIKIQDLRAEL
+13 DYKIKISDLRAEL
-26 ETLTIGSQRYN
+26 ETLTIGSQQYN
-37 ETLLE
+37 AVLLE

-47 KEMAD
+47 KEMTD
-52 KTASAKDATL
+52 KTADAKVATL

-69 DTVSQ
+69 DIVSQ
-74 ITGSMGPMSSALGGV
+74 ITGSVGPMSTALGGV
-89 TTSITGFQTAWS
+89 TTGIAGFQTAWT

-113 AALTLLLGALMAII
+113 AALTVLLGALMTII

-134 KGNEQTSNKWSKA
+134 KGNETTSNKWSKA

-153 IIDAISNAFDWL
+153 ILDAITNAFDWL

-174 VITDN
+174 TITDN
-179 LPGFLK
+179 LPGFLRN
-185 SFGKGAKKILDF
+185 FGKGAKKVLDF
-197 IGSIVDA
+197 IGGIVDA
-204 VLFVP
+204 VLFLP
-209 KVISEGLSKAMPTI
+209 KVVVDAVNSAMPTI

-231 RALSKILSSLGADD
+231 RALSDILAALGADD
-245 WAAKVNS
+245 WAKTVN
-252 AANSVAEF
+252 AAADSVTEF
-260 GVDAAKTIESVIKN
+260 ATDAVDTVNNLIKN
-274 AGTFI
+274 AGSFV
-279 KNLGTKVDSA
+279 KELGTKIE
-289 MSSFAAKMVHS
+289 SSMNSLAGQMEHS
-300 RKLKERDIQLTKEQ
+300 RKLKEQEIKLTKEQ

-328 GQIRDQ
+328 GEIRDK
-334 IAKETDPKKQVALY
+334 IAKETDPKKQIELY
-348 KQLREEQNKA
+348 KQLEDEQNKA
-358 FDKQKKLAQE
+358 FDKQAKLAKQ
-368 RYNLALEYSKLTPN
+368 RYDLAVEYAALTPN
-382 DKATNDNLAKLKADI
+382 DKAANDNLANLKANI
-397 TKVDAEREHAL
+397 TKIEAERAAAM
-408 ARTDRR
+408 ARTHRR

-426 SLGNKKAQDA
+426 SAGNKKAQQE
-436 ALKRIAE
+436 ALNRIAE

-452 KKVFDDL
+452 KKVFNDL
-459 HDKIKGLDGTTDIL
+459 HDQIKGLDGTTDVL
-473 LFDLNEEE
+473 LFDLNDQE

-487 GKLDEDA
+487 GKLDADA
-494 QKTIVNQRYKVRKD
+494 QKTMVNQRYKVQKD
-508 DLDSRVKMYEEALK
+508 DLDARMKLYEDAFKNEALM
-522 DEKLLDDERKKL
+522 DDERNKL
-534 TIEYNKLKDEQYKND
+534 TIEYNKLKNQQYKLD

-555 LLAIQINA
+555 LLAIQINS

-573 KATNEQSVETS
+573 KATNEQSIETS

-604 KISYDDY
+604 KISYNDY
-611 LTGLEIAKQNNEQRL
+611 LAGLETAKQDNEQRL
-626 NEITAKGNQ
+626 NEITEKGNQ

-646 DIVAQYGADSPE
+646 DVVAQFGADSTE
-658 ALEAYANY
+658 ALEAHAAYE
-666 QKALTD
+666 KAMTD
-672 ENARQSNARMK
+672 ETKRQANERIAA
-683 KNKEEMQDRIKNLKQ
+683 NKREAQDRIKNLKQ

-707 RSVANVMGTV
+707 KSVANVMGTV

-726 EKVRRGEISEEEAEK
+726 EKLKRGEISEEEAEK

-754 IINTLTGALQAQL
+754 IINTLTGALQAQM

-813 GGGAAQPT
+813 TGAAQPT

-834 QDLNEL
+834 QDINEL
-840 DAMYVTGRQPQDQ
+840 DAMYVTGRPPQDTR
-853 KVYVLE
+853 VYVLE

>member
-13 DYKIKIQDLRAEL
+13 DYKIKISELRAEL
-26 ETLTIGSQRYN
+26 ETLTIGSQKYN
-37 ETLLE
+37 EVLLE

-47 KEMAD
+47 KEMTD
-52 KTASAKDATL
+52 KTESAKDATL

-69 DTVSQ
+69 DTVTQ
-74 ITGSMGPMSSALGGV
+74 ITGSVGPMSTALGGV
-89 TTSITGFQTAWS
+89 TTSITGFQTAWT

-113 AALTLLLGALMAII
+113 AALTVLLGALMAII

-153 IIDAISNAFDWL
+153 ILDAITNAFDWL

-174 VITDN
+174 TITDN
-179 LPGFLK
+179 LPGFLRN
-185 SFGKGAKKILDF
+185 FGKGAKKVLDF

-204 VLFVP
+204 VLFLP
-209 KVISEGLSKAMPTI
+209 KVVVDAVNSAMPTI

-231 RALSKILSSLGADD
+231 RALSDILAALGADD
-245 WAAKVNS
+245 WAKTVN
-252 AANSVAEF
+252 AAADSVTEF
-260 GVDAAKTIESVIKN
+260 ATDAVDTVNNLIKN
-274 AGTFI
+274 AGSFV
-279 KNLGTKVDSA
+279 KELGTKIE
-289 MSSFAAKMVHS
+289 SSMNSLAGQMEHA
-300 RKLKERDIQLTKEQ
+300 RKLKEQEIKLTKEQ

-328 GQIRDQ
+328 GEIRDQ
-334 IAKETDPKKQVALY
+334 IAKETDPRKQVELY
-348 KQLREEQNKA
+348 KKLREEQNKS
-358 FDKQKKLAQE
+358 FDKQKELAKQ

-382 DKATNDNLAKLKADI
+382 DKATNDNLAKLKAAI
-397 TKVDAEREHAL
+397 TQVDADRAAAM

-414 ATKMQERVNKAM
+414 ATRMQERVNKAM
-426 SLGNKKAQDA
+426 SAGNKKAQDE

-452 KKVFDDL
+452 KKVFNDL
-459 HDKIKGLDGTTDIL
+459 HDQIKGLDGTTDVL
-473 LFDLNEEE
+473 LFDLNDQE

-487 GKLDEDA
+487 GKLDADA
-494 QKTIVNQRYKVRKD
+494 QKTMANQRYKVQKD
-508 DLDSRVKMYEEALK
+508 DLDARMKLYEYAFKNEALM
-522 DEKLLDDERKKL
+522 DDERKKM
-534 TIEYNKLKDEQYKND
+534 TEEYNKLKDKQYKLD

-555 LLAIQINA
+555 LLAIQINS

-573 KATNEQSVETS
+573 KATNEQSIETS

-604 KISYDDY
+604 KISYNDY
-611 LTGLEIAKQNNEQRL
+611 LAGLETAKQDNEQRL
-626 NEITAKGNQ
+626 NEITEKGNQ

-646 DIVAQYGADSPE
+646 DIVAQFGADSTE
-658 ALEAYANY
+658 ALEAHAAYE
-666 QKALTD
+666 KAMTD
-672 ENARQSNARMK
+672 ETKRQTTERTNQNK
-683 KNKEEMQDRIKNLKQ
+683 KEMQDRIKNLKQ

-707 RSVANVMGTV
+707 KSVANVMGTV

-726 EKVRRGEISEEEAEK
+726 EKLKRGEISEEEAEK

-754 IINTLTGALQAQL
+754 IVNTLTGALQAQL
-767 SVWAPGSG
+767 SVWGPDSQ
-775 IHSVWAKIAMSA
+775 IHGVWTKIAMSA
-787 ALGIQTLATG
+787 LLGAQTLATG

-813 GGGAAQPT
+813 SGAAQPT

-834 QDLNEL
+834 QDINEL
-840 DAMYVTGRQPQDQ
+840 DAMYVTGRPPQDTR
-853 KVYVLE
+853 VYVLE

>member
-26 ETLTIGSQRYN
+26 ETLTIGSQQYN
-37 ETLLE
+37 ATLLE

-52 KTASAKDATL
+52 KTESAKVATV

-69 DTVSQ
+69 DITSQ
-74 ITGSMGPMSSALGGV
+74 VTGSLGPMSTALGGV
-89 TTSITGFQTAWS
+89 TTGITGFQTAWS
-101 NLTKVFMANPWV
+101 NLTKAFMANPLV
-113 AALTLLLGALMAII
+113 AALTVLLGALMAII

-134 KGNEQTSNKWSKA
+134 KGNEQTSNKWKKA

-165 AEVFVDAIS
+165 AGVFVDAIS
-174 VITDN
+174 TITDN

-185 SFGKGAKKILDF
+185 SFGKGAKKVLDF

-231 RALSKILSSLGADD
+231 RALSKILSALGADD

-252 AANSVAEF
+252 AANTVAEF
-260 GVDAAKTIESVIKN
+260 GEGAAKTIESVIKN

-279 KNLGTKVDSA
+279 KELGTKIEGTMNSLA
-289 MSSFAAKMVHS
+289 GKMVHAQ
-300 RKLKERDIQLTKEQ
+300 KLQERQNQLTKDE
-314 RQATDELAQSQLKQ
+314 RQAVDDLAQSELREGK
-328 GQIRDQ
+328 IRDQ
-334 IAKETDPKKQVALY
+334 IAKETDPKKQIELY
-348 KQLREEQNKA
+348 KQLRDEQNKA
-358 FDKQKKLAQE
+358 YDKQKELAQK
-368 RYNLALEYSKLTPN
+368 RYDLALEYSKLTPN
-382 DKATNDNLAKLKADI
+382 DKAVNDNLAKLKADI
-397 TKVDAEREHAL
+397 TKVDAERANAL

-426 SLGNKKAQDA
+426 SAGNKKAQDE

-487 GKLDEDA
+487 GQLDEDA

-534 TIEYNKLKDEQYKND
+534 TIEYNKLKNEQYKND

-611 LTGLEIAKQNNEQRL
+611 LSGLEIAKQNNEQRL
-626 NEITAKGNQ
+626 NEITEKGNQ

-646 DIVAQYGADSPE
+646 DIVAQYGADSSQ
-658 ALEAYANY
+658 ALEAHAAYE
-666 QKALTD
+666 KALTD
-672 ENARQSNARMK
+672 ETKRQTDARVAENKREAQARL
-683 KNKEEMQDRIKNLKQ
+683 NNLKQ

-726 EKVRRGEISEEEAEK
+726 EKVKRGEISEEEAEK

-813 GGGAAQPT
+813 GSGVAQPT

-840 DAMYVTGRQPQDQ
+840 DAMYVTGRQPQDT

>member
-13 DYKIKIQDLRAEL
+13 DYKIKISELRAEL
-26 ETLTIGSQRYN
+26 ETLTIGSQQYN
-37 ETLLE
+37 AVLLE

-47 KEMAD
+47 KEMTD
-52 KTASAKDATL
+52 KTDSAKDATL

-69 DTVSQ
+69 DTVTQ
-74 ITGSMGPMSSALGGV
+74 ITGSVGPMSTALGGV
-89 TTSITGFQTAWS
+89 TTSITGFQTAWT

-113 AALTLLLGALMAII
+113 AAITVLLGALMTII

-134 KGNEQTSNKWSKA
+134 KGNETTSNKWSKA

-153 IIDAISNAFDWL
+153 ILDAITNAFDWL

-174 VITDN
+174 TITDN
-179 LPGFLK
+179 LPGFLRN
-185 SFGKGAKKILDF
+185 FGKGAKKVLDF

-204 VLFVP
+204 VLFLP
-209 KVISEGLSKAMPTI
+209 KVVVDAVTSAMPTI

-231 RALSKILSSLGADD
+231 RALSSILAALGADD
-245 WAAKVNS
+245 WAKAVNS
-252 AANSVAEF
+252 AADSVVEF
-260 GVDAAKTIESVIKN
+260 GVDAANTVNDLIKN
-274 AGTFI
+274 AGNFV
-279 KNLGTKVDSA
+279 KELGTKIE
-289 MSSFAAKMVHS
+289 SSMNSLAGQMEHS
-300 RKLKERDIQLTKEQ
+300 RKLKEQEIKLTKEE

-328 GQIRDQ
+328 GEIRDK
-334 IAKETDPKKQVALY
+334 IAKETDPKKQIELY
-348 KQLREEQNKA
+348 KKLREEQNKS
-358 FDKQKKLAQE
+358 FDKQAKLAKQ

-382 DKATNDNLAKLKADI
+382 DKATNDNLAKLQANI
-397 TKVDAEREHAL
+397 TQIEANRAAAM

-414 ATKMQERVNKAM
+414 ATRMQERVNKAM
-426 SLGNKKAQDA
+426 SAGNKKAQDE

-452 KKVFDDL
+452 KKVFNDL
-459 HDKIKGLDGTTDIL
+459 HDQIKGLDGTTDVL
-473 LFDLNEEE
+473 LFDLNDQE

-487 GKLDEDA
+487 GKLDADA
-494 QKTIVNQRYKVRKD
+494 QKTMVNQRYKVQKD
-508 DLDSRVKMYEEALK
+508 DLDARIKLYEDAFKNEALM
-522 DEKLLDDERKKL
+522 DDERKKM
-534 TIEYNKLKDEQYKND
+534 TEEYNKLKDKQYKLD

-555 LLAIQINA
+555 LLAIQINS

-573 KATNEQSVETS
+573 KATNEQTIETS

-604 KISYDDY
+604 KISYNDY
-611 LTGLEIAKQNNEQRL
+611 LAGLETAKQNNEQRL
-626 NEITAKGNQ
+626 SEITEKGNQ
-635 ERIDALKKYWE
+635 ERINALKKYWE
-646 DIVAQYGADSPE
+646 DIVAQFGADSPQ

-683 KNKEEMQDRIKNLKQ
+683 KNKEEMQTSIKRLKQ

-707 RSVANVMGTV
+707 KSVANVMGTV

-726 EKVRRGEISEEEAEK
+726 EKVKRGEISEEEAEK

-754 IINTLTGALQAQL
+754 IVNTLTGALQAQL
-767 SVWAPGSG
+767 SVWAPDSQ
-775 IHSVWAKIAMSA
+775 IHGVWTKIAMSA
-787 ALGIQTLATG
+787 LLGAQTLATG

-813 GGGAAQPT
+813 SGSAQPT

-834 QDLNEL
+834 QDINDL
-840 DAMYVTGRQPQDQ
+840 DAMYVTGRPPQDTR
-853 KVYVLE
+853 VYVLE

>member
-26 ETLTIGSQRYN
+26 ETLTIGSQKYN
-37 ETLLE
+37 EVLLE

-47 KEMAD
+47 KEMSD
-52 KTASAKDATL
+52 KTESAKVATV

-69 DTVSQ
+69 DVASQ
-74 ITGSMGPMSSALGGV
+74 ITGSLGPMSSALGGV
-89 TTSITGFQTAWS
+89 TTGITGFQTAWS

-134 KGNEQTSNKWSKA
+134 KGNEQTSNKWKKV

-153 IIDAISNAFDWL
+153 ILDAISNAFDWL
-165 AEVFVDAIS
+165 AQVFVDAIS
-174 VITDN
+174 TITDN
-179 LPGFLK
+179 LPGFLRN
-185 SFGKGAKKILDF
+185 FGKGAKKVLDL
-197 IGSIVDA
+197 IGGIVDA
-204 VLFVP
+204 VLFLP

-252 AANSVAEF
+252 AANSVTEF
-260 GVDAAKTIESVIKN
+260 AVDASKTIESVIKN

-279 KNLGTKVDSA
+279 KNLGTKIDGA
-289 MSSFAAKMVHS
+289 MNSLAGKMVHAQ
-300 RKLKERDIQLTKEQ
+300 KLQERQNQLTKDE
-314 RQATDELAQSQLKQ
+314 RQAVDDLAQSELREGK
-328 GQIRDQ
+328 IRDQ
-334 IAKETDPKKQVALY
+334 IARETDPKKQIELY

-358 FDKQKKLAQE
+358 YDKQKELAQK
-368 RYNLALEYSKLTPN
+368 RYDLALEYSKLTAN
-382 DKATNDNLAKLKADI
+382 DKAVNDNLAKLKADI
-397 TKVDAEREHAL
+397 TKVDAERANAL

-426 SLGNKKAQDA
+426 SAGNKKAQDE

-459 HDKIKGLDGTTDIL
+459 HDKIKDLDGTTDIL

-534 TIEYNKLKDEQYKND
+534 TEEYNKLKNEQYKND

-626 NEITAKGNQ
+626 SEITAQGNQ

-646 DIVAQYGADSPE
+646 DIVTQYGADSTE
-658 ALEAYANY
+658 ALEAHAAYE
-666 QKALTD
+666 KALTD
-672 ENARQSNARMK
+672 ETKRQTDARVAENKREAQARL
-683 KNKEEMQDRIKNLKQ
+683 KNLKD

-717 SDIMQANIE
+717 SDIMHANIE
-726 EKVRRGEISEEEAEK
+726 EKVKRGEISEEEAEK

-775 IHSVWAKIAMSA
+775 IHSVWAKIATSA

-805 NTTFGGGG
+805 NTTFGGG

-840 DAMYVTGRQPQDQ
+840 DAMYVTGRQPQDTR
-853 KVYVLE
+853 VYVLE

>member
-13 DYKIKIQDLRAEL
+13 DYKIKIRDLRTEL
-26 ETLTIGSQRYN
+26 ETLTIGSQKYN

-47 KEMAD
+47 KEMSD
-52 KTASAKDATL
+52 KTEAAKVATL

-69 DTVSQ
+69 DIVSQ
-74 ITGSMGPMSSALGGV
+74 ITGSVGPMSTALGGV
-89 TTSITGFQTAWS
+89 TAGITGFKTAWS
-101 NLTKVFMANPWV
+101 SLTKVFMANPWV
-113 AALTLLLGALMAII
+113 AALTVLLGALMAII
-127 KKVSDAI
+127 KKVSAAI

-153 IIDAISNAFDWL
+153 ILDAITNAFDWL
-165 AEVFVDAIS
+165 AGVFVDAIS
-174 VITDN
+174 TITDH
-179 LPGFLK
+179 LPGFLR
-185 SFGKGAKKILDF
+185 SFGKGAKKVLEF
-197 IGSIVDA
+197 IGGIVDA

-231 RALSKILSSLGADD
+231 RGLAKILSALGADD
-245 WAAKVNS
+245 WAKKVNS

-260 GVDAAKTIESVIKN
+260 GVYAGKTIEGVIKN

-279 KNLGTKVDSA
+279 KELGTKMDNA
-289 MSSFAAKMVHS
+289 MNSFASKMEHS
-300 RKLKERDIQLTKEQ
+300 RKLKEQEIQLTKEQ
-314 RQATDELAQSQLKQ
+314 RQETEELAKSQLKQ
-328 GQIRDQ
+328 GEIRDK
-334 IAKETDPKKQVALY
+334 IAKETDPRKQAELY
-348 KQLREEQNKA
+348 KQLRAEQNKA
-358 FDKQKKLAQE
+358 FDKQKELAQK
-368 RYNLALEYSKLTPN
+368 RYELALEYSKLTPN
-382 DKATNDNLAKLKADI
+382 DKATNDNLAKYKAAI
-397 TKVDAEREHAL
+397 TQVDAERAAAM

-414 ATKMQERVNKAM
+414 ATKLQQRINKAM
-426 SLGNKKAQDA
+426 SLGNKKAQQE
-436 ALKRIAE
+436 ALKRIAD

-452 KKVFDDL
+452 KKIFDDL
-459 HDKIKGLDGTTDIL
+459 HDKIKDLDGTTDIL
-473 LFDLNEEE
+473 LFDLTEEE

-487 GKLDEDA
+487 GKLDANA
-494 QKTIVNQRYKVRKD
+494 QKTMAEQRYKIRKD
-508 DLDSRVKMYEEALK
+508 DLDSQIKMYEEALK
-522 DEKLLDDERKKL
+522 DEKLLDNERKKM
-534 TIEYNKLKDEQYKND
+534 TEEYNKLKDDQYKLD

-555 LLAIQINA
+555 LLAIQVNA

-584 ASNQQYYEE
+584 ASDQQYYEE

-604 KISYDDY
+604 KISYNDY
-611 LTGLEIAKQNNEQRL
+611 LNGLETAKQNNEDRL

-646 DIVAQYGADSPE
+646 DVVAQFGEDSPE
-658 ALEAYANY
+658 ALEAYAKY
-666 QKALTD
+666 QQAMTD
-672 ENARQSNARMK
+672 ENKRQSDARVK
-683 KNKEEMQDRIKNLKQ
+683 KNKQEMQDRIKNLKQ

-726 EKVRRGEISEEEAEK
+726 EKVKRGEISEEEAEK

-754 IINTLTGALQAQL
+754 IVNTLTGALQAQM
-767 SVWAPGSG
+767 SVWGPDSQ
-775 IHSVWAKIAMSA
+775 IHGVWTKIAMSA
-787 ALGIQTLATG
+787 ALGIQTLAAG

-813 GGGAAQPT
+813 SGAAQPT

-840 DAMYVTGRQPQDQ
+840 DAMYVTGQQ
-853 KVYVLE
+853 KETRVYVLE
-859 SDITNAQNNRKV
+859 SDITNAQNKQKV